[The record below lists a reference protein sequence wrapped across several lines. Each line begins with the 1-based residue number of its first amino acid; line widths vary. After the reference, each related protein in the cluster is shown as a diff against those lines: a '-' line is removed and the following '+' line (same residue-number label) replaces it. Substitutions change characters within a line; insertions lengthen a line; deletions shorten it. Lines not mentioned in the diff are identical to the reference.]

1 MLIYLYLF
9 GLIVGGVLLGSSLI
23 LGGHDADAD
32 ADVDADFDA
41 DLDADADADAHLGD
55 HLAHGA
61 PVASTGADLVLWRFR
76 SLRFWTFF
84 LAFFGLCGTLLE
96 GLGLVES
103 PLLTLVAALGMGGFA
118 GFGSTEVVRR
128 LSADTSG
135 AAPESQDYVGKS
147 ARVVVPVRPGGVGKV
162 RIQLKGTT
170 VDVLAETLEDEFE
183 AREEALIV
191 EMDGTKARIARVE
204 PRQS

>member
-9 GLIVGGVLLGSSLI
+9 GLIVGGVLLGSSLL
-23 LGGHDADAD
+23 LGGHDADVD
-32 ADVDADFDA
+32 AELDADFDA
-41 DLDADADADAHLGD
+41 DLDADGEAHLGD

-61 PVASTGADLVLWRFR
+61 PVAGAGADLVLWRFR

-84 LAFFGLCGTLLE
+84 LAFFGLSGTLLE

-103 PLLTLVAALGMGGFA
+103 PLFTLAAALGMGGLA

-147 ARVVVPVRPGGVGKV
+147 ARVVVPVKPGGVGKV

-170 VDVLAETLEDEFE
+170 VDVLAETLEGEFA

-191 EMDGTKARIARVE
+191 EMDGTKARIARVDA
-204 PRQS
+204 PRRG